1 MPRNAD
7 TDELVRFLFT
17 SLVDNPDDVSVTKQ
31 SGPDGDAYEV
41 TVNTEDIGKVIG
53 RQGRVIKAIRTLV
66 RASASIDGS
75 DASVEV
81 LG

>member
-1 MPRNAD
+1 MSRHAD
-7 TDELVRFLFT
+7 TDELVRFLVT
-17 SLVDNPDDVSVTKQ
+17 SLVENPDDVSIAKQ
-31 SGPDGDAYEV
+31 TGPDGDAYEV
-41 TVNTEDIGKVIG
+41 TVNPDDIGKVIG

-66 RASASIDGS
+66 RAAASIDGS